1 MKKKKMLPPLR
12 RQVEQQNMFGGL
24 SAIIAGT
31 ATLADISIGA
41 TVAAWGA
48 VGAAGATAY
57 SAVEQKKAADNAAAV
72 DTATA
77 NYNAKYDT
85 ALAEQ
90 LDLDTQQ
97 NIDTERRENAT
108 YISREAASYAGAG
121 VLSDAGSPLHAQ
133 ITNAGRLE
141 QKIQQEWVNS
151 QQQQEQYY
159 SQGKMGQ
166 LAGQAQASADRLTGS
181 LALINGASTLAGMG
195 MKDYQSGIFNL
206 SSANG

>member
-1 MKKKKMLPPLR
+1 MPAALA
-12 RQVEQQNMFGGL
+12 VV
-24 SAIIAGT
+24 AIAGT
-31 ATLADISIGA
+31 AYGA
-41 TVAAWGA
+41 
-48 VGAAGATAY
+48 Y
-57 SAVEQKKAADNAAAV
+57 EQKRAADNAAAV

-97 NIDTERRENAT
+97 NIDTERKENAT
-108 YISREAASYAGAG
+108 YISREAASYASAG
-121 VLSDAGSPLHAQ
+121 VLSDTGSALHAQ

-159 SQGKMGQ
+159 SQAKVGQ

-206 SSANG
+206 SSATG